1 MRCSAPAT
9 WTRALIGTLFNGM
22 SDAARKP
29 EDRARVEADSKVNA
43 AALPPGVCDALSF
56 RGTAGRPGRHR
67 DRRSAGHRCTLRRA
81 LAAAG
86 AAVACCDVLDAE
98 PVAARIRDAGGR
110 AIALRVDVT
119 SSESARAMA
128 ATTLE
133 AFGRIDVLVNNAGLF
148 ANLAMKPF
156 DQIDGGEWD
165 RVMAVNVRGSF
176 ECAKA
181 VAPQMRAQ
189 GYGKIVNIGSGT
201 VFKGA
206 PMLLH
211 YVTSKGAVTAMTR
224 ALAREL
230 GDAGIRVNTLSPGL
244 TASENTLANPAWQG
258 AVSANN
264 IASRAIKREVTPED
278 LCGTLVYLA
287 SADSDFVTGQVIVVD
302 GGSVMH

>member
-1 MRCSAPAT
+1 MNASSSDIRLQGRVAIVTGA
-9 WTRALIGTLFNGM
+9 AQGIGARY
-22 SDAARKP
+22 AA
-29 EDRARVEADSKVNA
+29 
-43 AALPPGVCDALSF
+43 
-56 RGTAGRPGRHR
+56 
-67 DRRSAGHRCTLRRA
+67 A

-86 AAVACCDVLDAE
+86 AAVVCGDVVDAG
-98 PVAARIRDAGGR
+98 PVAQRIREAGGQ
-110 AIALRVDVT
+110 ALALHADVT
-119 SSESARAMA
+119 SSASMQALA
-128 ATTLE
+128 AATLE

-148 ANLAMKPF
+148 ANLAMKSF
-156 DQIDGGEWD
+156 EQIDAAEWD
-165 RVMAVNVRGSF
+165 RVMAVNVRGPF

-181 VAPQMRAQ
+181 VVPHMRTQ
-189 GYGKIVNIGSGT
+189 GYGKIINIGSGT

-211 YVTSKGAVTAMTR
+211 YVTSKGAITAMTR
-224 ALAREL
+224 SLAREL

>member
-1 MRCSAPAT
+1 MNASSSDIRLQGRVAIVTGA
-9 WTRALIGTLFNGM
+9 AQGIGARY
-22 SDAARKP
+22 AA
-29 EDRARVEADSKVNA
+29 
-43 AALPPGVCDALSF
+43 
-56 RGTAGRPGRHR
+56 
-67 DRRSAGHRCTLRRA
+67 A

-86 AAVACCDVLDAE
+86 AAVVCGDVVDAG
-98 PVAARIRDAGGR
+98 PVAQRIREAGGQ
-110 AIALRVDVT
+110 ALALHADVT
-119 SSESARAMA
+119 SSASMQALAA
-128 ATTLE
+128 ATLE
-133 AFGRIDVLVNNAGLF
+133 VFGRIDVLVNNAGLF
-148 ANLAMKPF
+148 ANLAMKSF
-156 DQIDGGEWD
+156 EQIDAAEWD
-165 RVMAVNVRGSF
+165 RVMAVNVRGPF

-181 VAPQMRAQ
+181 VVPHMRTQ
-189 GYGKIVNIGSGT
+189 GYGKIINIGSGT

-211 YVTSKGAVTAMTR
+211 YVTSKGAITAMTR
-224 ALAREL
+224 SLAREL

>member
-1 MRCSAPAT
+1 MNASSSD
-9 WTRALIGTLFNGM
+9 TRLSGRVAIVTGAAQGIGARY
-22 SDAARKP
+22 AA
-29 EDRARVEADSKVNA
+29 
-43 AALPPGVCDALSF
+43 
-56 RGTAGRPGRHR
+56 
-67 DRRSAGHRCTLRRA
+67 A

-86 AAVACCDVLDAE
+86 AAVVCGDVVDAAG
-98 PVAARIRDAGGR
+98 VVQRIREAGGR
-110 AIALRVDVT
+110 ALALHADVT
-119 SSESARAMA
+119 SA
-128 ATTLE
+128 ASMQALVTATVE
-133 AFGRIDVLVNNAGLF
+133 AFGRIDILVNNAGLF

-156 DQIDGGEWD
+156 DQIDAAEWD
-165 RVMAVNVRGSF
+165 RVMAVNVRGPF

-181 VAPQMRAQ
+181 VVPQMRRQ

-211 YVTSKGAVTAMTR
+211 YVSSKGAVTAMTR

-287 SADSDFVTGQVIVVD
+287 SADSDFVTSQVIVVD